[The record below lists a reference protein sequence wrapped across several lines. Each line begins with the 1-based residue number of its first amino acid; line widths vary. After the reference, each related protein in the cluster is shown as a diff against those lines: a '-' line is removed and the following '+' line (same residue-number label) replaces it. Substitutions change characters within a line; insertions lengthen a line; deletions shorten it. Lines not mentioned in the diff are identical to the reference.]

1 MLTNGQMWGLTLA
14 VFLPILVAII
24 PYRMFYKRASKIEAG
39 MLGALGYG
47 IIGYFWQSII
57 YTLVIGLVLT
67 GLAGKAD
74 NGAFGILILTINGII
89 VSIFVAAAIYWGV
102 FLTNDKQ
109 KSMYRSGTIGLGF
122 GIGNALINYGVQL
135 FYAIQINT
143 GKFGGEAAVK
153 EDILAMATSSLMLS
167 AYRNV
172 LMLFIFTVMALIA
185 GKWYMEK
192 NWKVACG
199 TVAIIQFFI
208 IISEGIIKMFL
219 PAAAI
224 IYTVFLTIVAV
235 LAVRMM
241 VRFLKTGEVVLW

>member
-14 VFLPILVAII
+14 VFLPILIAIV
-24 PYRMFYKRASKIEAG
+24 PYRMFYKRTSKIEAG
-39 MLGALGYG
+39 MLGAVGYG
-47 IIGYFWQSII
+47 IIGYFWQSIL

-67 GLAGKAD
+67 GLVGKAES
-74 NGAFGILILTINGII
+74 GAFEILVLTINGVIAS
-89 VSIFVAAAIYWGV
+89 VFVAAAIYWGV

-143 GKFGGEAAVK
+143 GKYSGEAAVK

-172 LMLFIFTVMALIA
+172 LMLFIFTAMALIA

-199 TVAIIQFFI
+199 TIAIIQFFI
-208 IISEGIIKMFL
+208 MVSEGIIKMIL

-224 IYTVFLTIVAV
+224 IYTVFLTILAV
-235 LAVRMM
+235 LAVRMIIK
-241 VRFLKTGEVVLW
+241 FLRTGEVVIW